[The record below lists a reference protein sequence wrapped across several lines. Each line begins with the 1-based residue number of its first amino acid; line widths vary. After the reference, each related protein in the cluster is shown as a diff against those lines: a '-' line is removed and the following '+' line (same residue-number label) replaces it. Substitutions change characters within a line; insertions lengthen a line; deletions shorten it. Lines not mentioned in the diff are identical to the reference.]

1 MYPRIVIDTKKLKH
15 NMDAL
20 IAMGHEQGI
29 SIGLVSKCVCAHAP
43 IIELMNQTEADF
55 IADSRLLNLK
65 NIKTEKQKYLLRIAQ
80 ACEAADVV
88 AYSDISQQSEL
99 STVKLIAE

>member
-1 MYPRIVIDTKKLKH
+1 MYPRIVVDTKKLKH

-65 NIKTEKQKYLLRIAQ
+65 NIKTKK
-80 ACEAADVV
+80 
-88 AYSDISQQSEL
+88 
-99 STVKLIAE
+99 AEVSSAHCAGVRGRGRCCIQRHKPAE

>member
-1 MYPRIVIDTKKLKH
+1 
-15 NMDAL
+15 MDAL

-65 NIKTEKQKYLLRIAQ
+65 NIKTKSRSIFCALRRRARPRTLLHTA
-80 ACEAADVV
+80 
-88 AYSDISQQSEL
+88 
-99 STVKLIAE
+99 T

>member
-1 MYPRIVIDTKKLKH
+1 MYPRIVVDTKKLKH

-65 NIKTEKQKYLLRIAQ
+65 NMQEHTLYGQKEQITGVTVQNQHKKYLL
-80 ACEAADVV
+80 
-88 AYSDISQQSEL
+88 
-99 STVKLIAE
+99 K

>member
-43 IIELMNQTEADF
+43 IIELMNQT
-55 IADSRLLNLK
+55 
-65 NIKTEKQKYLLRIAQ
+65 
-80 ACEAADVV
+80 
-88 AYSDISQQSEL
+88 
-99 STVKLIAE
+99 